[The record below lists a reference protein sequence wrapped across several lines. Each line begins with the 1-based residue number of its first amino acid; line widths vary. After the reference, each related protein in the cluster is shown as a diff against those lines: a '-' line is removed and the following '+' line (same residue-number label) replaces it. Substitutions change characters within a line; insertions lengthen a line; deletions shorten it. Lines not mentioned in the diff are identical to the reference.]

1 VHSREFTISQ
11 TSPQSHAEVSISH
24 AQCIKYDAS
33 ASCRPLKPCCG
44 TGQHLLSAVVEG
56 LTGADTVS
64 WELHPQQLDS
74 ATADTL
80 TIDLSVPTL
89 TPRQLSDIEA
99 QCNAHIRAAHNIKQL
114 VLDGSPEGQ
123 AERQM
128 VIEKG
133 NLRGK
138 LPPAD
143 VIEVVLLT
151 SGHAT
156 TLTVELK
163 HYDGNPNI
171 AVHRLQHA
179 YSSCCT
185 AHKSSDVSWF
195 WHTKLG
201 FDTSIGYQA
210 ENS

>member
-1 VHSREFTISQ
+1 
-11 TSPQSHAEVSISH
+11 
-24 AQCIKYDAS
+24 
-33 ASCRPLKPCCG
+33 
-44 TGQHLLSAVVEG
+44 VVER
-56 LTGADTVS
+56 LTGANTVS

-74 ATADTL
+74 ATADTV

-123 AERQM
+123 AERQK

-151 SGHAT
+151 TGCVAV
-156 TLTVELK
+156 LTVELK
-163 HYDGNPNI
+163 HVDGNPDI
-171 AVHRLQHA
+171 AVHRLQQA
-179 YSSCCT
+179 YNTCYA
-185 AHKSSDVSWF
+185 AHKSSDINRCK
-195 WHTKLG
+195 HAKLG
-201 FDTSIGYQA
+201 
-210 ENS
+210 